1 MTERHG
7 SRKGEIQMM
16 QETKELVNSIRLGLC
31 SPVILSFMA
40 QCVDFVE
47 KQVGKTDDTAAVRL
61 ALEQNAKVDVLRRQ
75 NPGKVYIVATDEAG
89 KDDCFEIPPS
99 RPVEKFV

>member
-1 MTERHG
+1 
-7 SRKGEIQMM
+7 MM

-47 KQVGKTDDTAAVRL
+47 KQAGKTDDTAAVRL

-75 NPGKVYIVATDEAG
+75 NPGKVYIVATGEDG
-89 KDDCFEIPPS
+89 KEDCYEVPTA
-99 RPVEKFV
+99 RPVGKFTDL

>member
-1 MTERHG
+1 MK
-7 SRKGEIQMM
+7 SAIKD
-16 QETKELVNSIRLGLC
+16 LVNAIRLGTC
-31 SPVILSFMA
+31 SQEVLSFAA

-75 NPGKVYIVATDEAG
+75 NPGKIYIVATDEAG

>member
-1 MTERHG
+1 MK
-7 SRKGEIQMM
+7 SAIKDI
-16 QETKELVNSIRLGLC
+16 VNAIRLGTC
-31 SPVILSFMA
+31 SQEVLSFAA

-75 NPGKVYIVATDEAG
+75 NPGKVYIVATDEDG
-89 KDDCFEIPPS
+89 KDDCYEVLPS